1 VFSSSRTSPK
11 QTVPRGG
18 RSARWGRPWAA
29 GAAVVLV
36 LPLASCQN
44 PQAAAP
50 EDVDRE
56 LITVLVDGPGGE
68 VTEWSGTGDDFPDH
82 PYLPEDVEISVAH
95 PEFPGAEEFSAALHG
110 HIDREVMDFRGA
122 SRDPVGLE
130 IAWQVVAADEG
141 VLGVRL
147 VRTEEDLH
155 GTRQAYETYWYDV
168 ATGHTGF
175 STELLADDA
184 ALAELNGLVGE
195 ALGDHPS
202 VDHQGLLPV
211 MRTYDSIGFNSAGDL
226 VVEFDDGHLSPVVEG
241 HPPDASPGRVAA
253 VVAADRV
260 EPLLSD
266 LGERARRASAT
277 GEPVL
282 SVSEPDTEMEAAP
295 VVPGVVTERGP
306 DVDCTDPEVKCVALT
321 FDDGPVDATAHVLDI
336 LAEEEVTASFF
347 LNGNPLLTRPW
358 LARRIYA
365 EGHELAS
372 HNDLH
377 ESMSEDFEPEELPAQ
392 VAMVSAAVRRQTGFS
407 VELFRPPFGAT
418 NGDVKAELAR
428 QEMAEVLWTV
438 DSEDWTGSDRDTIA
452 DRVVDMVEP
461 NGVVLLHDPQPP
473 TVAAVPEIIERL
485 REKGYVFVTTSQAF
499 APEVGGTY
507 PPDWDGSW

>member
-1 VFSSSRTSPK
+1 M
-11 QTVPRGG
+11 
-18 RSARWGRPWAA
+18 RSARWHPWAA

-36 LPLASCQN
+36 LPLTSCEN
-44 PQAAAP
+44 SSAVAP
-50 EDVDRE
+50 DDIDAG
-56 LITVLVDGPGGE
+56 LLTVLADGPGDV
-68 VTEWSGTGDDFPDH
+68 VTEWSGDGDDFPDH
-82 PYLPEDVEISVAH
+82 PYIPEDVEISVAH
-95 PEFPGAEEFSAALHG
+95 PEFPGAEAFSTALRG

-130 IAWQVVAADEG
+130 IAWEVVAADED

-155 GTRQAYETYWYDV
+155 GLRQAYATYWYDV
-168 ATGHTGF
+168 PTGHTGF

-184 ALAELNGLVGE
+184 ALVELNGLVGE
-195 ALGDHPS
+195 ALADHPD
-202 VDHQGLLPV
+202 VDPQGLLPV
-211 MRTYDSIGFNSAGDL
+211 MRTYDSIGFNAAGDL

-241 HPPDASPGRVAA
+241 HPPDSSPGRITA
-253 VVAADRV
+253 VIGAEQA

-266 LGERARRASAT
+266 LGERARSASLT
-277 GEPVL
+277 EEPVL
-282 SVSEPDTEMEAAP
+282 SVSEPDTDAEAAP
-295 VVPGVVTERGP
+295 APPGVVTERGP

-321 FDDGPVDATAHVLDI
+321 FDDGPVEATAHVLDI
-336 LAEEEVTASFF
+336 LAEQEVTASFF

-365 EGHELAS
+365 EGHELGN

-377 ESMSEDFEPEELPAQ
+377 ESMSEDFTPEELPAQ
-392 VAMVSAAVRRQTGFS
+392 VAMVSAGIRRQTGYT

-418 NGDVKAELAR
+418 DDDVKAELAR
-428 QEMAEVLWTV
+428 QELAEVMWTV

-452 DRVVDMVEP
+452 DRVVELVEP

-485 REKGYVFVTTSQAF
+485 RKKDYVFVTVTQAF